1 MEFLI
6 DEPLL
11 PPPGKHRRFLSFLN
25 PPLSPPTSS
34 FLLNS
39 SILTFKMA
47 SVARAFRPLAS
58 RALAQKPAAPI
69 CRATP
74 AFRFP
79 RGTRSFSQ
87 SPLGECRCP
96 LSCPLAL
103 VEAISV
109 QIDYHV

>member
-25 PPLSPPTSS
+25 SPLSPPTSS

-39 SILTFKMA
+39 SILTFTMA

-58 RALAQKPAAPI
+58 RSLAQKPAAPI
-69 CRATP
+69 CRAAP

-87 SPLGECRCP
+87 SPLCESKCP
-96 LSCPLAL
+96 LKLSMDVAKMFIMEMLP
-103 VEAISV
+103 
-109 QIDYHV
+109 